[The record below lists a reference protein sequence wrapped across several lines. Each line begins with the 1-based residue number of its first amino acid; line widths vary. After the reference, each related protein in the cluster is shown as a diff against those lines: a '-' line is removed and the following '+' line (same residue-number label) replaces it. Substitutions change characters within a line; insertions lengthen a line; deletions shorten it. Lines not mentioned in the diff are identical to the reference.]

1 MRQAVAPDVLLVWL
15 LPPSCQRP
23 GGGGMDACSSR
34 SGSQSLKNPEKRTML
49 LFLGAQVFNKEWEEH
64 CSQCRQPL
72 NEELGLQV
80 DLLSLKMMN
89 Q

>member
-1 MRQAVAPDVLLVWL
+1 
-15 LPPSCQRP
+15 
-23 GGGGMDACSSR
+23 MDACRGEDQDTCSSR

-49 LFLGAQVFNKEWEEH
+49 LFLGARVFNKEWEER

-72 NEELGLQV
+72 NEELGLLV
-80 DLLSLKMMN
+80 ELLSLKMMN